1 MKYRLTNQS
10 VCCQNMKKG
19 NSLAGSSPI
28 NRNLSF
34 SCLNKF
40 NQLFHIIKIIII
52 TNDSFTM
59 ISDSSFFI
67 FLKAVKKFLYTISFY
82 KQCKTIWLDFVQ

>member
-1 MKYRLTNQS
+1 
-10 VCCQNMKKG
+10 
-19 NSLAGSSPI
+19 
-28 NRNLSF
+28 
-34 SCLNKF
+34 
-40 NQLFHIIKIIII
+40 
-52 TNDSFTM
+52 M